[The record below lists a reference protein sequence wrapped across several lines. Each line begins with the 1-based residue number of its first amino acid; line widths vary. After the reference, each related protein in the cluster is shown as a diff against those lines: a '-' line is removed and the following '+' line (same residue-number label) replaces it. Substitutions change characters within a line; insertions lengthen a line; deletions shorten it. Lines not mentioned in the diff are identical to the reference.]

1 MGFVSKTIEGPVA
14 TLTLNRGKVNAIS
27 EALAEELRKSL
38 EDIQCDNSIKAVVLS
53 GQGVFFSFGLDI
65 PEFLNYS
72 KQDFDRFVRK
82 FADLYTYIFTYPK
95 PVIAALNGHTIAGG
109 FMLATACDY
118 RVMVTGKSR
127 MSLNEITFGSSLFPG
142 SAEMLRY
149 CVGDRK
155 AEIIAVTGDMY
166 SAEQAKEIGLVD
178 LVSTEGSLTQ
188 DCMTVAA
195 GFVSRFGL
203 AYQSIKKLL
212 RSDTALIMREKDDR
226 YRDEMIDIWYS
237 EDTWAR
243 LKMIKIRN

>member
-1 MGFVSKTIEGPVA
+1 MGYVSKAIEDPLA
-14 TLTLNRGKVNAIS
+14 TLTLNRGKVNAIN
-27 EALAEELRKSL
+27 EDCADELKTTF
-38 EDIQCDNSIKAVVLS
+38 EDIALNDRVKAIILT
-53 GQGVFFSFGLDI
+53 GNGNFFSFGLDI

-72 KQDFDRFVRK
+72 KPEFKRFVSK
-82 FADLYTYIFTYPK
+82 FADLYTYIFTFPK

-118 RVMVTGKSR
+118 RVMIEGKSR

-155 AEIIAVTGDMY
+155 AEIISVTGDMY

-178 LVSTEGSLTQ
+178 LISREDCLTQ
-188 DCMTVAA
+188 DCIKVAND
-195 GFVSRFGL
+195 FVSRFGP

-212 RSDTALIMREKDDR
+212 RSDTASIMREKDQK
-226 YRDEMIDIWYS
+226 YQEEMINIWYS

>member
-1 MGFVSKTIEGPVA
+1 MDFVSKSIEGPVV
-14 TLTLNRGKVNAIS
+14 TLTLNRGKVNAIN

-38 EDIQCDNSIKAVVLS
+38 EAIDSDSSIKSVILN
-53 GQGVFFSFGLDI
+53 GHGGFFSFGLDI

-72 KQDFDRFVRK
+72 KQDFSRFVGK
-82 FADLYTYIFTYPK
+82 FADLYTYMFTYPK

-118 RVMVTGKSR
+118 RVMVAGKAR

-149 CVGDRK
+149 LVGDRR

-166 SAEQAKEIGLVD
+166 SAQQAKEIGLVD
-178 LVSTEGSLTQ
+178 LISSQELFTK
-188 DCMTVAA
+188 DCMTVAT
-195 GFVSRFGL
+195 GFVSKFGP
-203 AYQSIKKLL
+203 AYQSIKNLL
-212 RSDTALIMREKDDR
+212 RSDTAAIMRDKDNQ
-226 YRDEMIDIWYS
+226 YRSEMIDIWYS

-243 LKMIKIRN
+243 LKKIKIRD

>member
-14 TLTLNRGKVNAIS
+14 TLTLNRGKVNAIN
-27 EALAEELRKSL
+27 EALAEELRENL
-38 EDIQCDNSIKAVVLS
+38 EDILSDNSVKAVLLT

-65 PEFLNYS
+65 PEFLSYS
-72 KQDFDRFVRK
+72 KQDFNRFVRK

-127 MSLNEITFGSSLFPG
+127 ISLNEITFGSSLFPG

-155 AEIIAVTGDMY
+155 AEIIGVTGDMY
-166 SAEQAKEIGLVD
+166 SAEQAKEMGLVD
-178 LVSTEGSLTQ
+178 LVSTEESLTQ

-212 RSDTALIMREKDDR
+212 RSDTALNMREKDDR
-226 YRDEMIDIWYS
+226 YREEMIDIWYS

>member
-1 MGFVSKTIEGPVA
+1 MSFVLQTIEDSVA
-14 TLTLNRGKVNAIS
+14 TLTLNRGKVNAIN
-27 EALAEELRKSL
+27 EAVAEELGKNL
-38 EDIQCDNSIKAVVLS
+38 EELVSSNNVKTVVLT
-53 GQGVFFSFGLDI
+53 GLGRFFSFGLDI

-72 KQDFDRFVRK
+72 KQDFNRFVVK

-127 MSLNEITFGSSLFPG
+127 ISLNEITFGSSLFPG

-149 CVGDRK
+149 LVGNRK

-166 SAEQAKEIGLVD
+166 TAEQAKEIGLID
-178 LVSTEGSLTQ
+178 MVSTEESLTEH
-188 DCMTVAA
+188 CMTVAR
-195 GFVSRFGL
+195 GFVLRFGP

-212 RSDTALIMREKDDR
+212 RSDTAATMRDKDSK
-226 YRDEMIDIWYS
+226 YREEMIDH
-237 EDTWAR
+237 
-243 LKMIKIRN
+243 LVF